1 MLFGRC
7 WRKRASPPLQ
17 PLSTHVHRLCTREKL
32 LARSLVPRGLLFM
45 PTRRMERVIFNKYLG
60 NLMMM
65 LLPQVPARDKLF
77 LSASNVYSHR
87 RMSYIIIF
95 IYRDVFIL
103 SFFFFFWRYFGFN
116 FEFTGA
122 MRMKIRFFLNY
133 DGIWYYYYIKKMENR
148 FYSSLKFVSNI
159 KIKFLR
165 SNKLSR
171 KFFKESFD
179 Y

>member
-1 MLFGRC
+1 
-7 WRKRASPPLQ
+7 
-17 PLSTHVHRLCTREKL
+17 
-32 LARSLVPRGLLFM
+32 
-45 PTRRMERVIFNKYLG
+45 MERVIFNKYLG